1 VPGEE
6 QALNRL
12 AEQLLFAHPRIHGHA
27 GKFAD
32 LLIVERDG
40 DSGHTL
46 TSFGTA
52 CDAAARFRAT
62 TIRATAARMMPPA
75 ISVRA
80 LTASPR
86 NAAPRITAT
95 TGLTYAYVDTR
106 DSGADRNNQT

>member
-1 VPGEE
+1 MPGEE

-12 AEQLLFAHPRIHGHA
+12 AEQLLFAHPRVDRHA

-32 LLIVERDG
+32 LVIFERDG
-40 DSGHTL
+40 DFDHAR

-62 TIRATAARMMPPA
+62 TIRATAARMIPPA

-95 TGLTYAYVDTR
+95 TGLTQAQVDTTER
-106 DSGADRNNQT
+106 GADRRSTT